1 MGGKAW
7 KTEELDTLQELAG
20 DVPWPQL
27 TRLYNL
33 SMGQRGYTT
42 RTETAIR
49 RKCNELGLRVA
60 CQGEWVNAGFVCKL
74 LGISYESVRGWII
87 RGWLPAKRFGDTRG
101 NRYYFTRSDLRKLAK
116 ARPRLFG
123 GYDVAVL
130 TQLLDD
136 EHTAEWIADQ
146 QLPRLFQ
153 PRTVICIET
162 GKRYKSISAAA
173 RDVYV
178 VPKCIFE
185 ALDRPNKTSAGYHWR
200 SDPPRTPRSRAA
212 A

>member
-7 KTEELDTLQELAG
+7 KPEELETLQQLAG
-20 DVPWPQL
+20 DVPWPRL
-27 TRLYNL
+27 TYLYNQ
-33 SMGQRGYTT
+33 GIVQRGYPK

-49 RKCNELGLRVA
+49 RKCNQLGLRVA

-74 LGISYESVRGWII
+74 LDISYESVRGWIL
-87 RGWLPAKRFGDTRG
+87 RGLLPAKRFGDTRG
-101 NRYYFTRSDLRKLAK
+101 NRYYFTRTDLRKLAK
-116 ARPRLFG
+116 AHPRLFG

-136 EHTAEWIADQ
+136 ERIADWLASQ

-153 PRTVICIET
+153 PKTVICIET

-178 VPKCIFE
+178 VPKCIYD
-185 ALDRPNKTSAGYHWR
+185 ALDKPHKTSAGYHWK
-200 SDPPRTPRSRAA
+200 SDPARTHRRRAA